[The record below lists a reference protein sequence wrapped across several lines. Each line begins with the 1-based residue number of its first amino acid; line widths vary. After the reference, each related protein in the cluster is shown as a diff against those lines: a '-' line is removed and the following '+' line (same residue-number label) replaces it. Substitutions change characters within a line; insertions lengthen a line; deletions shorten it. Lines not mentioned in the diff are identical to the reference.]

1 MDHVL
6 SFLRDV
12 LKEPALLL
20 GIVSCIG
27 LISLK
32 AKWHK
37 VLVGTLGP
45 ILGYIMLGIGASAIV
60 SSLEPLG
67 QLIEHGFKITG
78 VIPNNE
84 AVVATAQKLLGIET
98 MSILVVGLIINVLIA
113 RFTKYKYVFL
123 TGHHS
128 FFMACLLSAVLGAL
142 GFKNYA
148 LIVLGGFFLGAWSAI
163 SPAIGQKYTLK
174 VTDYDD
180 IAMGHFG
187 SIGYY
192 LSAWI
197 GSKVGNPED
206 SAEKI
211 KIPEQFGFLRN
222 TTIST
227 AITMLFFYLLCG
239 LVAGFD
245 FVQTLSDGQSA
256 LVFLVMTSFKF
267 AVGVTVVY
275 SGVRMILSDLIPAF
289 QGIARKVIPN
299 AIPAVDCAVFFTY
312 AQTSVIIGFIFSFIG
327 GIVGML
333 ILGFSGAILII
344 PGLVPHFFCGATAR
358 IYGNATG
365 GKKGAIIGSF
375 FNGLLITFLPAL
387 LLPVLGKLGFA
398 NTTFGD
404 ADFGI
409 LGIILGKIGTYG
421 EIGIYIICLIVLLVL
436 IIPNFIQTKT
446 NVINNEEEGK

>member
-344 PGLVPHFFCGATAR
+344 PGLVPHFFCGATAG

-375 FNGLLITFLPAL
+375 FNGLLITFLPTL

>member
-344 PGLVPHFFCGATAR
+344 PGLVPHFFCGATAG

-365 GKKGAIIGSF
+365 GKKRSYYRF
-375 FNGLLITFLPAL
+375 
-387 LLPVLGKLGFA
+387 
-398 NTTFGD
+398 
-404 ADFGI
+404 I
-409 LGIILGKIGTYG
+409 LQWVINYFSTS
-421 EIGIYIICLIVLLVL
+421 L
-436 IIPNFIQTKT
+436 IITCTRKIRICKYYFW
-446 NVINNEEEGK
+446 

>member
-37 VLVGTLGP
+37 VLVGTLEP

-206 SAEKI
+206 SA
-211 KIPEQFGFLRN
+211 
-222 TTIST
+222 
-227 AITMLFFYLLCG
+227 
-239 LVAGFD
+239 
-245 FVQTLSDGQSA
+245 
-256 LVFLVMTSFKF
+256 
-267 AVGVTVVY
+267 
-275 SGVRMILSDLIPAF
+275 
-289 QGIARKVIPN
+289 
-299 AIPAVDCAVFFTY
+299 
-312 AQTSVIIGFIFSFIG
+312 
-327 GIVGML
+327 
-333 ILGFSGAILII
+333 
-344 PGLVPHFFCGATAR
+344 
-358 IYGNATG
+358 
-365 GKKGAIIGSF
+365 
-375 FNGLLITFLPAL
+375 
-387 LLPVLGKLGFA
+387 
-398 NTTFGD
+398 
-404 ADFGI
+404 
-409 LGIILGKIGTYG
+409 
-421 EIGIYIICLIVLLVL
+421 
-436 IIPNFIQTKT
+436 
-446 NVINNEEEGK
+446 

>member
-1 MDHVL
+1 MNQIL
-6 SFLRDV
+6 SFFRDI

-20 GIVSCIG
+20 GIVSLVG

-32 AKWHK
+32 KKWYK

-45 ILGYIMLGIGASAIV
+45 ILGYIMLGIGAGAIV
-60 SSLEPLG
+60 SSLDPLG
-67 QLIEHGFKITG
+67 QLIEHGFKISG

-84 AVVATAQKLLGIET
+84 AVVATAQKLLGVET
-98 MSILVVGLIINVLIA
+98 MSILVAGLIINIIIA

-142 GFKNYA
+142 GFKGYI
-148 LIVLGGFFLGAWSAI
+148 LIFLGGFFLGAWSAI
-163 SPAIGQKYTLK
+163 SPAIGHKYTLK
-174 VTDYDD
+174 VTDYDE

-187 SIGYY
+187 SLGYY

-197 GSKVGNPED
+197 GSKVGNPKD
-206 SAEKI
+206 STENI

-227 AITMLFFYLLCG
+227 AITMLVFYVVCG
-239 LVAGFD
+239 IVAGFD
-245 FVQTLSDGQSA
+245 FVSTLSDGQA
-256 LVFLVMTSFKF
+256 PLVFLVMTAFKF
-267 AVGVTVVY
+267 AVGVTIVY
-275 SGVRMILSDLIPAF
+275 SGVRMILTDLIPAF
-289 QGIARKVIPN
+289 QGIAKKVIPN

-312 AQTSVIIGFIFSFIG
+312 AQTAVIIGFVFSFIG
-327 GIVGML
+327 GVIGMI
-333 ILGFSGAILII
+333 ILGFTGGVLII
-344 PGLVPHFFCGATAR
+344 PGLVPHFFCGATAG

-387 LLPVLGKLGFA
+387 LLPVLGQLGFA

-409 LGIILGKIGTYG
+409 LGIVLGKLGSFG
-421 EIGIYIICLIVLLVL
+421 EIGIYVLVAILIIVLL
-436 IIPNFIQTKT
+436 IPNFIKTKT
-446 NVINNEEEGK
+446 NVINNVEEGE